1 MSMNTIDKAALTEV
15 LVNVGQNGCFTGTFL
30 DMFCL
35 IFVFKHSINYEINK
49 IRKRK
54 NTVCLR
60 VLLNR
65 KANLDTRILFYGEHA
80 VFIK

>member
-49 IRKRK
+49 IKK
-54 NTVCLR
+54 KKEYCM
-60 VLLNR
+60 
-65 KANLDTRILFYGEHA
+65 FES
-80 VFIK
+80 FIKQKGQLGYTYIVLWRACCIY